1 MKWFLLLLF
10 TAALSAAPKIIY
22 TKSFPNS
29 TPAYVCV
36 EISDDGSAVYKESP
50 DDENPIEFHLL
61 PADTKVIF
69 DLAERLD
76 HFKRP
81 LESGLK
87 VAFMGAKTFRWIDG
101 GDKYE
106 QKFNYSTEEDAKTL
120 ADWFEKITETQMLQF
135 YLERTVKFDKLEVN
149 RALIEIQIAV
159 EHKRLIG
166 PDRFLPLLDRIAK
179 NETFLHMARER
190 AAELAD
196 LFRKAQ

>member
-29 TPAYVCV
+29 TPAYVYV
-36 EISDDGSAVYKESP
+36 EISSDGSAVYKESP
-50 DDENPIEFHLL
+50 DDDNPTEFHLL
-61 PADTKVIF
+61 PADTKIIF
-69 DLAERLD
+69 DLAEHLD

-87 VAFMGAKTFRWIDG
+87 VAFMGSKTFRWMDG
-101 GDKYE
+101 NDKFE
-106 QKFNYSTEEDAKTL
+106 QKFNYSIDEDAKTL
-120 ADWFEKITETQMLQF
+120 ADWFEKITETQMLEF
-135 YLERTVKFDKLEVN
+135 NLERTIRFDKLEVN
-149 RALIEIQIAV
+149 RALIDIQAAV
-159 EHKRLIG
+159 DRKRLIAPG
-166 PDRFLPLLDRIAK
+166 RFLPMLDRIAK

>member
-29 TPAYVCV
+29 TPAYVYV
-36 EISDDGSAVYKESP
+36 EISADGSAIYKESP
-50 DDENPIEFHLL
+50 EDDNPAEFHLL

-87 VAFMGAKTFRWIDG
+87 VAFMGSKTFRWMDG
-101 GDKYE
+101 NDKFE
-106 QKFNYSTEEDAKTL
+106 QKFNYSIDEDAKTL

-135 YLERTVKFDKLEVN
+135 NLERTIRFDKLEVN
-149 RALIEIQIAV
+149 RALIDIQAAV
-159 EHKRLIG
+159 DRKRLIAPG
-166 PDRFLPLLDRIAK
+166 RFLPMLDRIAK

>member
-1 MKWFLLLLF
+1 MKWSLLLLL
-10 TAALSAAPKIIY
+10 TAALSATPKIIY

-29 TPAYVCV
+29 TPAYVYV
-36 EISDDGSAVYKESP
+36 EISSDGSAVYKESP
-50 DDENPIEFHLL
+50 DDDNPTEFHLL
-61 PADTKVIF
+61 PADTKIIF

-87 VAFMGAKTFRWIDG
+87 VAFMGSKTFRWMDG
-101 GDKYE
+101 TDKFE
-106 QKFNYSTEEDAKTL
+106 QKFNYSTDEDARTL

-135 YLERTVKFDKLEVN
+135 NLERTIRFDKLEVN
-149 RALIEIQIAV
+149 RALIEIQAAV
-159 EHKRLIG
+159 DRKRLIAPG
-166 PDRFLPLLDRIAK
+166 RFLPMLDRIAK